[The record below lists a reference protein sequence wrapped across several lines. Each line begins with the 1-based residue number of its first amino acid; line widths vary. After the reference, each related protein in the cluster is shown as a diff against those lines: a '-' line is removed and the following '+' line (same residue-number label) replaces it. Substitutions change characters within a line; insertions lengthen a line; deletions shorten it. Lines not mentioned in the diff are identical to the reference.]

1 MINNAIQLK
10 AKVRN
15 ISQGNDKV
23 SKSYIRIFFMERFME
38 RVSISKYRDNFILK
52 GGMFVSALLGIDLR
66 STMDI
71 DTTVKA
77 LPLNKEDIRVILDD
91 ICHIKLE
98 DNITF
103 KVTEIET
110 IMDDFEY
117 SGLRIHMEA
126 TLEKLR
132 QPMKIDISTNDE
144 ITTSAMEYEYKLIFE
159 DRSIL
164 LNTYNIETT
173 LAEKIQTI
181 INRGIANTRMRDY
194 YDIYELEKETDFSL
208 AILKEAFKVTCIH
221 RGTVFTAEK
230 IKEEMDNISES
241 SELEE
246 LWNNY
251 RKKNYYVGDIQYDE
265 IVNSVR
271 KIVNSINIENDR
283 F

>member
-1 MINNAIQLK
+1 
-10 AKVRN
+10 
-15 ISQGNDKV
+15 
-23 SKSYIRIFFMERFME
+23 MERFME

-230 IKEEMDNISES
+230 INEEMDNISES